1 MLIGFVVYFGYSLR
15 HSRVGREGGGPR
27 EDEAAQARP
36 ERVPAGTTGA

>member
-1 MLIGFVVYFGYSLR
+1 MLIGFVVYFGYSVR

-27 EDEAAQARP
+27 EESRPARP